1 MPFDGVAQF
10 KVVHLLHQKKRAQ
23 NGYHRADDLH
33 GFGALV
39 GVVRR
44 LRHLLHGGA
53 GLLRLGGLPHPL
65 GRALSALPRCPV
77 GILLFVAALAEL
89 DEQQD
94 QADGPRH
101 GKHDGDEDPRAD
113 VVVLLRRLGP
123 LRPESVVV
131 VVFVCHQD
139 LNPFPCSFRLLPCS
153 STI

>member
-1 MPFDGVAQF
+1 MVGVGQVIPHGGEQRQAS
-10 KVVHLLHQKKRAQ
+10 RDPQ
-23 NGYHRADDLH
+23 NGADDLH
-33 GFGALV
+33 GPAALV
-39 GVVRR
+39 GIVRR

-94 QADGPRH
+94 QAYGPRH

-139 LNPFPCSFRLLPCS
+139 LNPFPCSFRLLPFS